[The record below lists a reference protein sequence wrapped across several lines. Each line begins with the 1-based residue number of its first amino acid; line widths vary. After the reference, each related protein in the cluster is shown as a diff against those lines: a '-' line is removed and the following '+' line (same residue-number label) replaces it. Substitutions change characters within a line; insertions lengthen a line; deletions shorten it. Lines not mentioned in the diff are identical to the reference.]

1 MITKG
6 FPIAVVIVII
16 IVAVHL
22 FVVIVVVVPVVGI
35 ADVSGIRHNLAVASS
50 HLIFNIIAY
59 IVNINMF
66 AADFLIRLALI
77 SLN

>member
-6 FPIAVVIVII
+6 FPIAVVVVVVPIV
-16 IVAVHL
+16 
-22 FVVIVVVVPVVGI
+22 VVIVVVVPVVGI

-50 HLIFNIIAY
+50 HLIVNIIAY